1 MTINDVL
8 NYNKA
13 IMTII
18 DNINNMPALVKF
30 KMLGMCKQFEPI
42 VSNFDSIRQD
52 KIRQYSNNKEDGSL
66 GIIMPNKDDF
76 ENDDEYTKAVAEYE
90 DCIKK
95 FTDDIKELLNSEAD
109 ITVKKFKVD
118 EIMNVGIPSEY
129 LISIYDLM
137 EE

>member
-18 DNINNMPALVKF
+18 DNINNIPALVKF

-52 KIRQYSNNKEDGSL
+52 KIRQYSNNKEDGSS

>member
-52 KIRQYSNNKEDGSL
+52 KIRQYSNNKEDGSS

>member
-52 KIRQYSNNKEDGSL
+52 KIRQYSNNKENGSS

-129 LISIYDLM
+129 LISVYDLM

>member
-52 KIRQYSNNKEDGSL
+52 KIRQYSNNKEEGSS

>member
-52 KIRQYSNNKEDGSL
+52 KIRQYSNNKEDGSS

-118 EIMNVGIPSEY
+118 EIMNVGIPSEC